1 MRYMALSWRLEREG
15 RDAHKT
21 LVSEDNFTD
30 IVQVYEELLLH
41 VFHACGSNI
50 FVENLCF
57 AERDGA
63 VPFTYISV
71 SKVGHTRLRFNDSL
85 SIRAIRNT
93 TRKRQECLGYGITST
108 VASKLHRMRR
118 KYIKTY
124 CALSQP
130 SFRHL
135 LPLCSSDIRSIFTLD
150 EDEKLWPPLDLSR
163 APKLPA
169 IAFSSESDT
178 DTDMPELILETADD
192 VLPAAMEAV
201 ADDAPAQLNNA
212 VEELDVASEDVSPP
226 VNNDDELPELP
237 SESEMDEFFNI
248 ADLLSFAIGY
258 WTLANRRD
266 VLYQDLESSQ
276 IASGIMRGL
285 DHLLA
290 APIRPDLALEEFK
303 VAFRRLEESVAPQSE
318 LATLLHL
325 SDIQLQLS
333 LLSVDVEAVEA
344 VGTNPDV

>member
-1 MRYMALSWRLEREG
+1 MALSWRLERQG

-63 VPFTYISV
+63 VPFTYIAA
-71 SKVGHTRLRFNDSL
+71 SKVGHRNLRFNESL

-93 TRKRQECLGYGITST
+93 ARKRQECLGYGITSA

-130 SFRHL
+130 SFRRL

-150 EDEKLWPPLDLSR
+150 EDEKLWPPLDLTR

-169 IAFSSESDT
+169 IAFSSESGDST
-178 DTDMPELILETADD
+178 DTEI
-192 VLPAAMEAV
+192 
-201 ADDAPAQLNNA
+201 NSRN
-212 VEELDVASEDVSPP
+212 S
-226 VNNDDELPELP
+226 
-237 SESEMDEFFNI
+237 
-248 ADLLSFAIGY
+248 
-258 WTLANRRD
+258 R
-266 VLYQDLESSQ
+266 
-276 IASGIMRGL
+276 
-285 DHLLA
+285 
-290 APIRPDLALEEFK
+290 
-303 VAFRRLEESVAPQSE
+303 
-318 LATLLHL
+318 
-325 SDIQLQLS
+325 
-333 LLSVDVEAVEA
+333 
-344 VGTNPDV
+344 

>member
-1 MRYMALSWRLEREG
+1 VRYMALSWRLERQG

-57 AERDGA
+57 AERNGA
-63 VPFTYISV
+63 VPFTSISV

-93 TRKRQECLGYGITST
+93 TRKRQACLGYGITSS

-130 SFRHL
+130 SFHRL

-150 EDEKLWPPLDLSR
+150 EDEKLWPPLDLTR

-201 ADDAPAQLNNA
+201 ADDAPANA

-258 WTLANRRD
+258 WTLANRRE
-266 VLYQDLESSQ
+266 VLYQDLESSE

-290 APIRPDLALEEFK
+290 APICADLALEEFK
-303 VAFRRLEESVAPQSE
+303 VAFGRLEESVAPQSE
-318 LATLLHL
+318 LASFFYL

-344 VGTNPDV
+344 VGTNPDA